1 MTTLHARGWPNGSR
15 YYENNRCDVVA
26 VRQARLRPVS
36 SEGIRQ
42 DVVAM
47 IFLLV
52 LAILVTFLLADLSAL
67 VTGSHNIS
75 RLREDIARADRA
87 NGLLREEMSLSTSR
101 MHYLSDPYSKN
112 LVAVGSVPLVRI
124 TVPGD

>member
-1 MTTLHARGWPNGSR
+1 MTTLHVRGWPNGSR
-15 YYENNRCDVVA
+15 YYENNRRDVVA